1 MSKRERYFQWLVG
14 DLSGTVEVLDKIRQ
28 EEGEYFYDFKSGES
42 CNLRFISKI
51 TSDPM
56 TIKDMFMVEI
66 ASPNDTWKFETITT
80 KKTQIMDPEAGETT
94 VEVPPLE
101 DITSA
106 AGNGSSINVEHSKIG
121 TTKFVAPKYKGPMFE
136 LPSFDDYMEVE
147 EEIKPVKKRQ
157 ESKPVQKAEQ
167 ENIVETI
174 PTETPKISAAA
185 ETDPVRILAKTCKK
199 HPTEIKLFLTVNLPS
214 KSIYQIAESE
224 FENGGKNFVDCL
236 VENIDIT
243 EIVRS
248 ISDAL
253 HDAYKSN
260 EDANT
265 ELSEKS
271 DV

>member
-28 EEGEYFYDFKSGES
+28 EEGEYFYDFRSGES
-42 CNLRFISKI
+42 CNMRFISKI
-51 TSDPM
+51 TADPM
-56 TIKDMFMVEI
+56 SIKDMFMVEV
-66 ASPNDTWKFETITT
+66 ASLNDTWKFETITT

-106 AGNGSSINVEHSKIG
+106 AGNGSSINIEHSKIG
-121 TTKFVAPKYKGPMFE
+121 TTKFVAPKYRGPMFD
-136 LPSFDDYMEVE
+136 LPSFDEYMEVE
-147 EEIKPVKKRQ
+147 EEVKPIKKRR
-157 ESKPVQKAEQ
+157 ESKQVQLTEQ
-167 ENIVETI
+167 ENIVD
-174 PTETPKISAAA
+174 PVSVETPKISAVT

-199 HPTEIKLFLTVNLPS
+199 HPTEIKLSLTVNLPS

-248 ISDAL
+248 ISNAL
-253 HDAYKSN
+253 HDAYSSDDDIEKTS
-260 EDANT
+260 
-265 ELSEKS
+265 SEKS
-271 DV
+271 EV

>member
-28 EEGEYFYDFKSGES
+28 EEGEYFYDFRSGES
-42 CNLRFISKI
+42 CNMRFISKI
-51 TSDPM
+51 TADPM
-56 TIKDMFMVEI
+56 SIKDMFMVEV

-106 AGNGSSINVEHSKIG
+106 AGNGSSINIEHSKIG
-121 TTKFVAPKYKGPMFE
+121 TTKFVAPKYRGPMFD
-136 LPSFDDYMEVE
+136 LPSFDEYMEVE
-147 EEIKPVKKRQ
+147 EEVKPIKKRR
-157 ESKPVQKAEQ
+157 ESKQVQPAEQ
-167 ENIVETI
+167 ENIVEPI
-174 PTETPKISAAA
+174 PAETPKISAVT

-199 HPTEIKLFLTVNLPS
+199 HPTEIKLSLTVNLPS

-248 ISDAL
+248 ISNAL
-253 HDAYKSN
+253 HDAYSS
-260 EDANT
+260 DDDT
-265 ELSEKS
+265 EKTPSEKS
-271 DV
+271 EV